1 MWLFEVHIVLNI
13 ELVLDSKPNAQRNGD
28 TDILDM
34 FYRSIFIFIVLYHLS
49 KQLLIQIKYSQI
61 I

>member
-1 MWLFEVHIVLNI
+1 MWLFKIHIVLNI

-34 FYRSIFIFIVLYHLS
+34 FYWIIFIFIVLYHLS
-49 KQLLIQIKYSQI
+49 KQLLIQS
-61 I
+61 